1 MAKVKKEKVSEE
13 DLRKVKKTK
22 VKKPRDIR
30 SVFRET
36 LAALVANGGV
46 SHIKKP
52 WMSTKDFRLLD
63 TPETLQEWCDDV
75 LANAPKFKFFDGLL
89 PVVALDTET
98 LSLDTRLFV
107 RLRRLPDGTYQQ
119 YYEIKTDIGGIC
131 LSADGVRGV
140 YIPINHEFQDL
151 ELTVPA
157 KCIDRRRCAE
167 ILQKFFDQAHLV
179 FYNGKFDREVLR
191 LTMGNT
197 FKPYPWFEDVQV
209 LAYINDPKANL
220 EDKKFYTGDAGGL
233 KSLTRNILGI
243 EQIELDEIAKVRA
256 ETCPDTGLPFCHCP
270 MDSRK
275 EKKHGLRNHFVPFSW
290 VPVEL
295 ALWYGG
301 SDGICTWLLWE
312 KMYKLARSRRTVH
325 RIDHELVDA
334 LSWIERQR
342 FVIDV
347 DRHRRTVQGHQ
358 KKIDA
363 FKRKLYDLGIK
374 SGYDELKTDE
384 GDVAEKD
391 KFNPGSPKQLQKLLY
406 KVMKYPVLK
415 KTPTGEAST
424 DAETIE
430 DLIKAHPEDEFLT
443 TYQEYSDYKALHPGD
458 LRFDSTDNSARIYLK
473 QNVVAGGRLSSAGG
487 EFEKDGGF
495 GLNSQAVK
503 KVESYLMWKVSGDI
517 LVPDPEE
524 IAIDQIEEHPEED
537 LHSSCFQE
545 VEEDVIIGYKD
556 DTAITDDDSLDSP
569 LPIKVPIVEKRKVR
583 KQAPGIV
590 HNHIGMY
597 MGYVVCLVPGCKT
610 CSEKYGILIPDT
622 KIDANEV
629 VNLRVL
635 FCAPAGWTY
644 FSIDWGNIEMRA
656 AANCLAG
663 DTKALIREK
672 GFSPLKDN
680 IGKATLLNSKK
691 EWVESEIKSFGI
703 KPLRRVVIGHNKVNT
718 FIYATPDHR
727 WNLADGS
734 EKTTDDLAWRDE
746 IPFVRTDRSSFPL
759 QGDYLL
765 GIRHGIIYG
774 DGSRSLSGRKGKGA
788 AKGGI
793 VACPRERGYRIR
805 LCGKDKQLL
814 VPYFDGYAVSYPYSS
829 EGDPVVQLF
838 DEFTATHNLKTLPD
852 ENETAAYLVG
862 FFRGWLSADGHSGTD
877 GVSICC
883 GPDEE
888 KWLRRVMPQFG
899 YYFLGSSELS
909 VETYFCS
916 SCYRQVKTVK
926 PVLKDRVCAECR
938 APIHA
943 DAEVVLKTRK
953 FQRRD
958 YRAKKRSKGVSLFRP
973 CLTEDDFLLAYKR
986 ENFLRHR
993 FELHE
998 TVRRVELTDRVEE
1011 TFCAVV
1017 PGTHNFVIE
1026 NGLLTGNCSG
1036 EPEFIKEFLQ
1046 GKGDFHSLTASKV
1059 FPEFNDPNT
1068 SPAVKKML
1076 RGLAKIIN
1084 FALLYAGTAYTIFEN
1099 MKKQKPDITFSEA
1112 EEMVKKYWEGTP
1124 VFKEWCQRKQAIAR
1138 DQLICTTTTGRVIN
1152 FQSAMDALHIHVPTE
1167 EERKNFWKYRDLKK
1181 RGEELKKAGNP
1192 DAVKYLATAQAMW
1205 KNLDT
1210 GVRNCMDYNKFM
1222 GKIQRVSVNAP
1233 LQGLAGDFMRMSLN
1247 KIHQWVVSDPEV
1259 ASVILLHCSVHDE
1272 IDFSCK
1278 DEYVP
1283 FVVPRMT
1290 RLMKLRRLH
1299 ELMKWPVPIET
1310 DAEYGYSWD
1319 VEHHVTGDDDH
1330 AAAAWTKIKV
1340 IANYLP
1346 LGCDPTTTRNLI
1358 KAIASQDPVKAA
1370 KADAFLKANLH
1381 PRAYE
1386 AAQTCFLKKTK
1397 KGTVPQTDVR
1407 EIARA
1412 LIASLQLDEY
1422 WTIDNTPDNEGDK
1435 LETLAQYE
1443 ARNGLTSADR
1453 NPEALLYGPL
1463 GALSLDSEVVR
1474 PIPEPLMVNVPPP
1487 GGDLGYPGFPEVP
1500 SPLIEVSAPIQEIS
1514 SPVMESPPVEKTWE
1528 LADLDPVQA
1537 TQLRFLMME
1546 KGDIRLRVRMR
1557 SDEFWLPPSSLD
1569 HIPDKFLKK

>member
-75 LANAPKFKFFDGLL
+75 LANAPKFEFFDGLL

-98 LSLDTRLFV
+98 MSLDTRLFV

-312 KMYKLARSRRTVH
+312 RMYKLARSRRTVH

-656 AANCLAG
+656 AAN
-663 DTKALIREK
+663 T
-672 GFSPLKDN
+672 
-680 IGKATLLNSKK
+680 
-691 EWVESEIKSFGI
+691 
-703 KPLRRVVIGHNKVNT
+703 
-718 FIYATPDHR
+718 
-727 WNLADGS
+727 
-734 EKTTDDLAWRDE
+734 
-746 IPFVRTDRSSFPL
+746 
-759 QGDYLL
+759 
-765 GIRHGIIYG
+765 
-774 DGSRSLSGRKGKGA
+774 
-788 AKGGI
+788 
-793 VACPRERGYRIR
+793 
-805 LCGKDKQLL
+805 
-814 VPYFDGYAVSYPYSS
+814 
-829 EGDPVVQLF
+829 
-838 DEFTATHNLKTLPD
+838 
-852 ENETAAYLVG
+852 
-862 FFRGWLSADGHSGTD
+862 
-877 GVSICC
+877 
-883 GPDEE
+883 
-888 KWLRRVMPQFG
+888 
-899 YYFLGSSELS
+899 
-909 VETYFCS
+909 
-916 SCYRQVKTVK
+916 
-926 PVLKDRVCAECR
+926 
-938 APIHA
+938 
-943 DAEVVLKTRK
+943 
-953 FQRRD
+953 
-958 YRAKKRSKGVSLFRP
+958 
-973 CLTEDDFLLAYKR
+973 
-986 ENFLRHR
+986 
-993 FELHE
+993 
-998 TVRRVELTDRVEE
+998 
-1011 TFCAVV
+1011 
-1017 PGTHNFVIE
+1017 
-1026 NGLLTGNCSG
+1026 SG

-1346 LGCDPTTTRNLI
+1346 PGCDPTTTRNLI

-1474 PIPEPLMVNVPPP
+1474 PILEPLMVNVPPP

-1546 KGDIRLRVRMR
+1546 KGDIRLRVRMG